1 MMAKGANNLSK
12 TAVWILMGLLI
23 LGLGGFGATS
33 LTGTLRTIGQ
43 VGDKHIDIDTYA
55 RTLSQEI
62 QAASSRAGAQLTFAQ
77 AQSIGVDREVLARM
91 VRARALDHE
100 AEQMGLSVGDARL
113 RDEILNIP
121 SFQGVDG
128 SFDRDAYAF
137 ALEQAGTSEA
147 AFETQLREE
156 VARSLLQG
164 AIMGGMTM
172 PDTYAETLVGFLGE
186 TRDFTWVRL
195 GATDLVEP
203 LPTPS
208 DAELQSYYEANLDDY
223 QLPETKRITYTVLL
237 PDSLIDQIVLDE
249 DDLRSEYDLRN
260 DQFNQPERRLVERL
274 VYLDEDEANRAAA
287 QLDVGGTTFE
297 ALVTE
302 RGLSLSDIDLGDVSL
317 VELEAAGDAVFG
329 AQVGDVV
336 GPLASPLGPALFRV
350 NAVLAA
356 QNTSFEQA
364 EPLIRQDLAA
374 DAARRQVDVLAEEY
388 DDMLAGGATLEELAD
403 ETDMELGTIDWFP
416 SLTDDIAAYDGFRD
430 AAAAL
435 TLDNFP
441 EIVQLGDGGIVAMQ
455 LEELQA
461 PRPAPLGDVQQNV
474 SRNFEAEQTQARL
487 TKQAEALL
495 PALQTG
501 ESFASQS
508 LDATVEENL
517 GRQAFVQGMPPAFMT
532 DVFDM
537 ATGDVRIVPG
547 FGTVFVVRLDK
558 INPLGST
565 DEAQQQITSLSN
577 EIGQLLA
584 AEVFD
589 VFGQDVVLRAGPQI
603 NQQALDAVHVNFP

>member
-1 MMAKGANNLSK
+1 MAKGANNLSK

-77 AQSIGVDREVLARM
+77 AQSIGIDREVLARM

-164 AIMGGMTM
+164 AIMAGMTM

-195 GATDLVEP
+195 GAADLLEP

-223 QLPETKRITYTVLL
+223 QLPETKRITYAVLL

-435 TLDNFP
+435 TLDDFP
-441 EIVQLGDGGIVAMQ
+441 QIIQLGDGGIVAMRLQ
-455 LEELQA
+455 EVQA

-474 SRNFEAEQTQARL
+474 RRNFEAEQTQARL

-547 FGTVFVVRLDK
+547 FGTVFIVRLDK
-558 INPLGST
+558 INPLGNT

>member
-1 MMAKGANNLSK
+1 MAKGANNLSK

-77 AQSIGVDREVLARM
+77 AQSIGIDREVLARM

-100 AEQMGLSVGDARL
+100 AEQMGLSVGDERL

-164 AIMGGMTM
+164 AIMAGMTM

-195 GATDLVEP
+195 GAADLLEP

-435 TLDNFP
+435 TLDDFP
-441 EIVQLGDGGIVAMQ
+441 QIIQLGDGGIVAMRLQ
-455 LEELQA
+455 EVQA

-474 SRNFEAEQTQARL
+474 RRNFEAEQTQARL

-547 FGTVFVVRLDK
+547 FGTVFIVRLDK
-558 INPLGST
+558 INPLGNT

>member
-1 MMAKGANNLSK
+1 MAKGANNLSK

-62 QAASSRAGAQLTFAQ
+62 RAASSRAGAQLTFAQ
-77 AQSIGVDREVLARM
+77 AQSIGIDREVLARM

-100 AEQMGLSVGDARL
+100 AEQMGLSVGDERL

-147 AFETQLREE
+147 AFETKLREE

-164 AIMGGMTM
+164 AIMAGMTM

-195 GATDLVEP
+195 GAADLLEP

-223 QLPETKRITYTVLL
+223 QLPETKRITYAVLL

-297 ALVTE
+297 TLVTE

-350 NAVLAA
+350 NAMLAA

-435 TLDNFP
+435 TLDDFP
-441 EIVQLGDGGIVAMQ
+441 QIIQLGDGGIVAMRLQ
-455 LEELQA
+455 EVQA

-474 SRNFEAEQTQARL
+474 RRNFEAEQTQARL

-547 FGTVFVVRLDK
+547 FGTVFIVRLDK
-558 INPLGST
+558 INPLGNT

>member
-1 MMAKGANNLSK
+1 MM
-12 TAVWILMGLLI
+12 MM
-23 LGLGGFGATS
+23 
-33 LTGTLRTIGQ
+33 
-43 VGDKHIDIDTYA
+43 
-55 RTLSQEI
+55 
-62 QAASSRAGAQLTFAQ
+62 
-77 AQSIGVDREVLARM
+77 M
-91 VRARALDHE
+91 V
-100 AEQMGLSVGDARL
+100 
-113 RDEILNIP
+113 
-121 SFQGVDG
+121 
-128 SFDRDAYAF
+128 
-137 ALEQAGTSEA
+137 
-147 AFETQLREE
+147 
-156 VARSLLQG
+156 
-164 AIMGGMTM
+164 
-172 PDTYAETLVGFLGE
+172 
-186 TRDFTWVRL
+186 
-195 GATDLVEP
+195 
-203 LPTPS
+203 
-208 DAELQSYYEANLDDY
+208 
-223 QLPETKRITYTVLL
+223 
-237 PDSLIDQIVLDE
+237 
-249 DDLRSEYDLRN
+249 
-260 DQFNQPERRLVERL
+260 
-274 VYLDEDEANRAAA
+274 
-287 QLDVGGTTFE
+287 
-297 ALVTE
+297 
-302 RGLSLSDIDLGDVSL
+302 
-317 VELEAAGDAVFG
+317 EAAGDAVFG

-416 SLTDDIAAYDGFRD
+416 LLTDDIAAYDGFRD

>member
-1 MMAKGANNLSK
+1 MAKGANNLSK

-62 QAASSRAGAQLTFAQ
+62 QAASARTGAQLTFAQ
-77 AQSIGVDREVLARM
+77 AQALGVDREVLARM

-113 RDEILNIP
+113 RDEILSIA

-128 SFDRDAYAF
+128 RFDRDAYAF

-164 AIMGGMTM
+164 AIMAGMTM
-172 PDTYAETLVGFLGE
+172 PDIYAETLVAFLGE

-195 GATDLVEP
+195 GAEDLAEP
-203 LPTPS
+203 LPSPS
-208 DAELQSYYEANLDDY
+208 DAELQSYYEANLADY
-223 QLPETKRITYTVLL
+223 QRPETKRITYTVLL
-237 PDSLIDQIVLDE
+237 PDGLIDQIDLNA
-249 DDLRSEYDLRN
+249 DDLRAQYDLRT

-287 QLDVGGTTFE
+287 QLEVGGTTFE
-297 ALVTE
+297 ALVAE
-302 RGLSLSDIDLGDVSL
+302 RGLSLSDIDLGDVSRA
-317 VELEAAGDAVFG
+317 ELDAAGDAVFG

-336 GPLASPLGPALFRV
+336 GPLASSLGPALFRV

-356 QNTSFEQA
+356 QNTPFEEA
-364 EPLIRQDLAA
+364 EPLLRQDLAA
-374 DAARRQVDVLAEEY
+374 DAARRQIEVLAEEY
-388 DDMLAGGATLEELAD
+388 DDMLAGGATLEELAV
-403 ETDMELGTIDWFP
+403 ETDMELGTIDWFT

-435 TLDNFP
+435 TVDDFP
-441 EIVQLGDGGIVAMQ
+441 QIIQLGDGGIVAMRLQ
-455 LEELQA
+455 EVQA
-461 PRPAPLGDVQQNV
+461 PRPAPLDDVQQDV
-474 SRNFEAEQTQARL
+474 RRNFEAEQTQARL
-487 TKQAEALL
+487 TEQARALL
-495 PALQTG
+495 PALQGG

-517 GRQAFVQGMPPAFMT
+517 NRQAFVQATPPALMT

-537 ATGDVRIVPG
+537 ATGDVRIIPG

-558 INPLGST
+558 INPLGNT
-565 DEAQQQITSLSN
+565 AEAQQQTASLSD
-577 EIGQLLA
+577 EIGRLLA
-584 AEVFD
+584 AEVFN

>member
-1 MMAKGANNLSK
+1 MAKGANNLSK

-77 AQSIGVDREVLARM
+77 AQSIGIDREVLARM

-100 AEQMGLSVGDARL
+100 AEQMGLSVGDERL

-164 AIMGGMTM
+164 AIMAGMTM

-195 GATDLVEP
+195 GAADLLEP

-547 FGTVFVVRLDK
+547 FGTVFIVRLDK
-558 INPLGST
+558 INPLGNT

-577 EIGQLLA
+577 EVGQLLA

>member
-1 MMAKGANNLSK
+1 MAKGANNLSK

-33 LTGTLRTIGQ
+33 LTGALRTIGQ
-43 VGDKHIDIDTYA
+43 VGNKHIDIDTYA

-77 AQSIGVDREVLARM
+77 AQSIGIDREVLARM
-91 VRARALDHE
+91 VRARALDYE
-100 AEQMGLSVGDARL
+100 AEQMGLSVGDERL

-164 AIMGGMTM
+164 AIMAGMTM

-195 GATDLVEP
+195 GAADLLEP

-223 QLPETKRITYTVLL
+223 QLPETKRITYAVLL

-435 TLDNFP
+435 TLDDFP
-441 EIVQLGDGGIVAMQ
+441 QIIQLGDGGIVAMRLQ
-455 LEELQA
+455 EVQA

-474 SRNFEAEQTQARL
+474 RRNFEAEQTQARL

-547 FGTVFVVRLDK
+547 FGTVFIVRLDK
-558 INPLGST
+558 INPLGNT

>member
-1 MMAKGANNLSK
+1 MAKGANNLSK

-77 AQSIGVDREVLARM
+77 AQSIGIDREVLARM

-100 AEQMGLSVGDARL
+100 AEQMGLSVGDERL

-164 AIMGGMTM
+164 AIMAGMTM

-195 GATDLVEP
+195 GAADLLEP

-474 SRNFEAEQTQARL
+474 RRNFEAEQTQARL

-547 FGTVFVVRLDK
+547 FGTVFIVRLDK
-558 INPLGST
+558 INPLGNT

-577 EIGQLLA
+577 EVGQLLA

>member
-1 MMAKGANNLSK
+1 MAKGANNLSK

-77 AQSIGVDREVLARM
+77 AQSIGIDREVLARM

-164 AIMGGMTM
+164 AIMAGMTM

-195 GATDLVEP
+195 GAADLLEP

-435 TLDNFP
+435 TLDDFP
-441 EIVQLGDGGIVAMQ
+441 QIIQLGDGGIVAMRLQ
-455 LEELQA
+455 EVQA

-474 SRNFEAEQTQARL
+474 RRNFEAEQTQARL

-547 FGTVFVVRLDK
+547 FGTVFIVRLDK
-558 INPLGST
+558 INPLGNT

>member
-1 MMAKGANNLSK
+1 MAKGANNLSK

-62 QAASSRAGAQLTFAQ
+62 RAASSRAGAQLTFAQ
-77 AQSIGVDREVLARM
+77 AQSIGIDREVLARM

-100 AEQMGLSVGDARL
+100 AEQMGLSVGDERL

-164 AIMGGMTM
+164 AIMAGMTM

-195 GATDLVEP
+195 GAADLLEP

-223 QLPETKRITYTVLL
+223 QLPETKRITYAVLL

-297 ALVTE
+297 TLVTE

-350 NAVLAA
+350 NAMLAA

-435 TLDNFP
+435 TLDDFP
-441 EIVQLGDGGIVAMQ
+441 QIIQLGDGGIVAMRLQ
-455 LEELQA
+455 EVQA

-474 SRNFEAEQTQARL
+474 RRNFEAEQTQARL

-495 PALQTG
+495 PALQIG
-501 ESFASQS
+501 ERFASQS

-547 FGTVFVVRLDK
+547 FGTVFIVRLDK
-558 INPLGST
+558 INPLGNT

>member
-1 MMAKGANNLSK
+1 MAKGANNLSK

-77 AQSIGVDREVLARM
+77 AQSIGIDREVLARM

-164 AIMGGMTM
+164 AIMAGMTM

-195 GATDLVEP
+195 GAADLLEP

-350 NAVLAA
+350 NAMLAA

-435 TLDNFP
+435 TLDDFP
-441 EIVQLGDGGIVAMQ
+441 QIIQLGDGGIVAMRLQ
-455 LEELQA
+455 EVQA

-474 SRNFEAEQTQARL
+474 RRNFEAEQTQARL

-547 FGTVFVVRLDK
+547 FGTVFIVRLDK
-558 INPLGST
+558 INPLGNT

>member
-1 MMAKGANNLSK
+1 MAKGANNLSK

-77 AQSIGVDREVLARM
+77 AQSIGIDREVLARM

-100 AEQMGLSVGDARL
+100 AEQMGLSVGDERL

-164 AIMGGMTM
+164 AIMAGMTM

-195 GATDLVEP
+195 GAADLLEP

-435 TLDNFP
+435 TLDDFP
-441 EIVQLGDGGIVAMQ
+441 QIIQLGDGGIVAMRLQ
-455 LEELQA
+455 EVQA

-474 SRNFEAEQTQARL
+474 RRNFEAEQTQARL

-547 FGTVFVVRLDK
+547 FGTVFIVRLDK
-558 INPLGST
+558 INPLGNT

-577 EIGQLLA
+577 EVGQLLA

>member
-1 MMAKGANNLSK
+1 MAKGANNLSK

-77 AQSIGVDREVLARM
+77 AQSIGIDREVLARM

-100 AEQMGLSVGDARL
+100 AEQMGLSVGDERL

-164 AIMGGMTM
+164 AIMAGMTM
-172 PDTYAETLVGFLGE
+172 PDTYAETLIGFLGE

-195 GATDLVEP
+195 GAADLLEP

-223 QLPETKRITYTVLL
+223 QLPETKRITYAVLL

-547 FGTVFVVRLDK
+547 FGTVFIVRLDK
-558 INPLGST
+558 INPLGNT

>member
-1 MMAKGANNLSK
+1 MAKGANNLSK

-77 AQSIGVDREVLARM
+77 AQSIGIDREVLARM

-164 AIMGGMTM
+164 AIMAGMTM

-195 GATDLVEP
+195 GAADLLEP

-223 QLPETKRITYTVLL
+223 QLPETKRITYAVLL

-435 TLDNFP
+435 TLDDFP
-441 EIVQLGDGGIVAMQ
+441 QIIQLGDGGIVAMRLQ
-455 LEELQA
+455 EVQA

-474 SRNFEAEQTQARL
+474 RRNFEAEQTQARL

>member
-1 MMAKGANNLSK
+1 MAKGANNLSK

-77 AQSIGVDREVLARM
+77 AQSIGIDREVLARM

-164 AIMGGMTM
+164 AIMAGMTM

-195 GATDLVEP
+195 GAADLLEP

-547 FGTVFVVRLDK
+547 FGTVFIVRLDK
-558 INPLGST
+558 INPLGNT

>member
-1 MMAKGANNLSK
+1 MAKGANNLSK

-77 AQSIGVDREVLARM
+77 AQSIGIDREVLARM

-164 AIMGGMTM
+164 AIMAGMTM

-195 GATDLVEP
+195 GAADLLEP

-547 FGTVFVVRLDK
+547 FGTVFIVRLDK
-558 INPLGST
+558 INPLGNT

-577 EIGQLLA
+577 EVGQLLA